1 MPDQPSGFTVTDRRK
16 FTLDG
21 DLREGA
27 STAEETSEPA
37 ATAQPQPEAK
47 TEPKLGPQLVQNEPS
62 VEKEVV
68 SRNLEPL
75 PAEDQ
80 PLDEAADEAADEL
93 PAPTASE
100 SAQQHADYQA
110 SSKKL
115 DDMIS
120 QANPG
125 ARDSLGGRGAQMNFD
140 ALVQSLYMTAALQ
153 MGAGTQP
160 GEQPRVDILGA
171 RQSIDML
178 SVLVEKTKG
187 NLTDKEQRLL
197 QNALFELRM
206 MFMEI
211 TNAISSSAHNPAA
224 KPPKR

>member
-1 MPDQPSGFTVTDRRK
+1 MSDQPSGFTVTDRRK
-16 FTLDG
+16 FTIEG

-27 STAEETSEPA
+27 STAEETPAAPPKAEPA
-37 ATAQPQPEAK
+37 AAGAS
-47 TEPKLGPQLVQNEPS
+47 KLGPKLVENASP

-68 SRNLEPL
+68 NRNLEPL
-75 PAEDQ
+75 PTED
-80 PLDEAADEAADEL
+80 ESADESIDEEAL
-93 PAPTASE
+93 PPEPTAAE
-100 SAQQHADYQA
+100 SAAQDADYRA
-110 SSKKL
+110 SAKKL

-125 ARDSLGGRGAQMNFD
+125 ARDSFGRGAEMNFD
-140 ALVQSLYMTAALQ
+140 KLVQSIYMTAALQ

-224 KPPKR
+224 KPPIR

>member
-1 MPDQPSGFTVTDRRK
+1 MSDQPSGFTVTDRRK
-16 FTLDG
+16 FTIEG

-27 STAEETSEPA
+27 STAEEASTASPKAEPA
-37 ATAQPQPEAK
+37 AAGAS
-47 TEPKLGPQLVQNEPS
+47 KLGPKLVESASP

-68 SRNLEPL
+68 NRNLEPL
-75 PAEDQ
+75 PAEDESVGEEAF
-80 PLDEAADEAADEL
+80 DEEAL
-93 PAPTASE
+93 PPEPTAAE
-100 SAQQHADYQA
+100 SARQDADYRA

-125 ARDSLGGRGAQMNFD
+125 ARDSFGRGAEMNFD
-140 ALVQSLYMTAALQ
+140 KLVQSVYMTAALQ

-224 KPPKR
+224 KPPIR